1 MLWAVQDTGAQ
12 CKRERGVP
20 AVSCM
25 GKGVPCAAA
34 LRLGGLAQSRQADV
48 VRLGIQHMKL
58 QGEESAAPVVCMPVM
73 QLATGFLLA
82 ELKWQEFARQLGEA
96 RKDFFFPSLPSSHQ
110 VFALLWNICAKPQEV
125 PADENHPAST
135 YCAEAGDRPE
145 EARNKYDKEQVA

>member
-96 RKDFFFPSLPSSHQ
+96 RKDFFFFLLSLPHIRFLLCCGTSVLSPRRRQLMKITQQ
-110 VFALLWNICAKPQEV
+110 VPTVMGLVTDQRKLETNLTK
-125 PADENHPAST
+125 
-135 YCAEAGDRPE
+135 
-145 EARNKYDKEQVA
+145 NK